1 MTTKLTSNWE
11 DDFHAA
17 LDDVLLAHNEIF
29 MAELKEE
36 TVQVRMHVSDLMAAA
51 QRLNNLMDELDSA
64 HN

>member
-1 MTTKLTSNWE
+1 MTRTLTSKWE

-36 TVQVRMHVSDLMAAA
+36 TVQVRMHVSDLMAASS
-51 QRLNNLMDELDSA
+51 RLNELMNQLDSEQ
-64 HN
+64 N

>member
-11 DDFHAA
+11 DRFHAA

-36 TVQVRMHVSDLMAAA
+36 TVQVRMHVHDLMAASKL
-51 QRLNNLMDELDSA
+51 LNDLMDELDSA
-64 HN
+64 HK

>member
-11 DDFHAA
+11 DRFHAA

-36 TVQVRMHVSDLMAAA
+36 TVQVRMHVSDLNDAAR
-51 QRLNNLMDELDSA
+51 RLNELMNELDSG